1 MVDYT
6 SYPFFVLLADDD
18 ANDRILFKDAI
29 DQLGLKISLKMVES
43 GTELMKYL
51 TNKQKVLP
59 DFIFLD
65 LNMQCKNGF
74 ECLEEI
80 RSDERFKK
88 ISIIIY
94 STSSRLE
101 DINETLIKGANL
113 YFAKSSTFQELVNRL
128 QRIFA
133 MNWEEFNSDV
143 RMEKFVFLDEVA
155 F

>member
-43 GTELMKYL
+43 GAELMKYL

-113 YFAKSSTFQELVNRL
+113 YFTKSSTFQELVNRL